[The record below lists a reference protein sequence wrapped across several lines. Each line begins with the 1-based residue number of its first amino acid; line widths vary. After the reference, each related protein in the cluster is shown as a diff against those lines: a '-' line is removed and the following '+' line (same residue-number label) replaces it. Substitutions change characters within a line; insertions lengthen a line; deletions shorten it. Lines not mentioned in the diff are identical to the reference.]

1 MAFRTSM
8 WPPSRSS
15 SVRGDLNGR
24 PSTQGCVV
32 PMLVGSS
39 LSRLCLAPRPAR
51 ALQRHGA
58 AGAFSSRA
66 QASKGDTG
74 PRLDNLEL
82 LIGDVLCL
90 VSFATYKQ
98 IGAIALSPDFPGWLA
113 PLHLNPVRLAE
124 FLSFSSTLTLT
135 WVGCALIL
143 GGYAGSAT
151 ADVPTALRRTC
162 AAWLCSM
169 PVAAAQLVLLT
180 AAEDGALV
188 GSAGFATALPL
199 AASGPG
205 EPFAT
210 AAGVLGVM
218 CAWRAYYTTFLCI
231 SNFWEDRR
239 QQLLHLAESAA
250 AAAVLSAAGCLVLA
264 ALTWEAREGSVRS
277 ALDSLAAAWPY
288 TPLP

>member
-1 MAFRTSM
+1 M
-8 WPPSRSS
+8 
-15 SVRGDLNGR
+15 
-24 PSTQGCVV
+24 
-32 PMLVGSS
+32 
-39 LSRLCLAPRPAR
+39 RL
-51 ALQRHGA
+51 
-58 AGAFSSRA
+58 
-66 QASKGDTG
+66 
-74 PRLDNLEL
+74 
-82 LIGDVLCL
+82 
-90 VSFATYKQ
+90 Q

-124 FLSFSSTLTLT
+124 FVSFSSTLTLT
-135 WVGCALIL
+135 WVGCALVL

-210 AAGVLGVM
+210 AAGVLGEAPGGEGAGGGRLSAGACPSETHSRRHWCHAACAVLLGAALDAASQDAPAMPQAMRRSTHPAPLPLTPPTHRPSAATGVM

-239 QQLLHLAESAA
+239 QQLLQLAESAA
-250 AAAVLSAAGCLVLA
+250 AAAVLSAAGCLALA